1 MLCGQSDASR
11 ERRLSIFGLCLN
23 HGQTGHYAFPG
34 LQTTGSSLEAAN
46 HVSRPAHAEVK
57 EILLD
62 NAQGT
67 ITVAPISV
75 NIYQFP
81 VGQGAQ

>member
-1 MLCGQSDASR
+1 
-11 ERRLSIFGLCLN
+11 
-23 HGQTGHYAFPG
+23 
-34 LQTTGSSLEAAN
+34 LEAAN
-46 HVSRPAHAEVK
+46 HVGRPPQAEVK

-62 NAQGT
+62 DVQGT

-81 VGQGAQ
+81 VSQGAQ